1 MPRVLKPVFSFMLPM
16 LFISFYPA
24 AAVCGWDY
32 PPWLGYLSLPAGA
45 AFLGLSLLVWRI
57 GVRHYKSTGS

>member
-1 MPRVLKPVFSFMLPM
+1 MPRVLKNVFSFMLPM

-24 AAVCGWDY
+24 ATVCGWDY
-32 PPWLGYLSLPAGA
+32 PAWLGYLSLPAGA

-57 GVRHYKSTGS
+57 GVKHYKSTGS